1 MLVSE
6 PKLCPSC
13 LGITFL
19 SAAYFV
25 SCLSTLSSSALL
37 GLRVPRALGWAV
49 GIGLFLLL
57 GRHLLVLG
65 GYVSAG
71 ETKETVVPS
80 VIGQPLSR
88 YVPSLT
94 HPEPGL
100 LYVVTLEGCSHCQQA
115 ERDLQGG
122 DIKWRKLP
130 TCAIM
135 QSGPCFDGG
144 GLAFPAPMLLL
155 CDKSGRIT
163 YQHEGWSD
171 RPQDVAE
178 IKSQLLAMQR
188 RIITHL

>member
-1 MLVSE
+1 MLMSE

-13 LGITFL
+13 LTITFL

-25 SCLSTLSSSALL
+25 SCLSVLSSSALT
-37 GLRVPRALGWAV
+37 GLSAPKALGRA
-49 GIGLFLLL
+49 IGVALCLLL

-71 ETKETVVPS
+71 EAKETTVPS
-80 VIGQPLSR
+80 IVGQPLSR
-88 YVPSLT
+88 YVPTLP

-100 LYVVTLEGCSHCQQA
+100 LYVVTLDGCSHCQRA

-122 DIKWRKLP
+122 DIRWRDLP
-130 TCAIM
+130 ICSIM
-135 QSGPCFDGG
+135 HSGACFDGG
-144 GLAFPAPMLLL
+144 ALAFPAPMLLL
-155 CDKSGRIT
+155 CDKSGHIT

-178 IKSQLLAMQR
+178 IKSQVLAMQR
-188 RIITHL
+188 RTNTHL